1 MLLKCLANF
10 MNEQS
15 FFFTSFSNNYSD
27 VLYELVQFKF
37 PVCTRILEMR
47 KSTPAA
53 NAVYIA
59 NLFTVYQ
66 SVAIFFLIFHN
77 RLRMISIIFNMMQLS
92 FVCSL
97 YSLISIVFHILQEC
111 YQYEFENLE
120 EEFKEVHEKY
130 VQDLSKEKL
139 TMSEF
144 IICLINNMLI

>member
-1 MLLKCLANF
+1 
-10 MNEQS
+10 
-15 FFFTSFSNNYSD
+15 
-27 VLYELVQFKF
+27 
-37 PVCTRILEMR
+37 
-47 KSTPAA
+47 
-53 NAVYIA
+53 
-59 NLFTVYQ
+59 
-66 SVAIFFLIFHN
+66 
-77 RLRMISIIFNMMQLS
+77 MISIIFNMMQLS